1 MSIRNWDAYYCNQHL
16 TKEMSDNIFKRNL
29 PSESLQPNLNARSV
43 STRFTMPITDCRN
56 KSRVPIVKYKDYSQH
71 NQFNPGYGAPYV
83 GYCKN
88 IDNESKLF
96 NYFNPLQRAQQGV
109 YIPSS
114 RSDLYNHMSFVPST
128 QSNLAQKKEQ
138 FNQFNPNEC
147 DIAKN
152 SLYNHTRQQTK
163 NIGQN

>member
-1 MSIRNWDAYYCNQHL
+1 
-16 TKEMSDNIFKRNL
+16 
-29 PSESLQPNLNARSV
+29 
-43 STRFTMPITDCRN
+43 
-56 KSRVPIVKYKDYSQH
+56 
-71 NQFNPGYGAPYV
+71 
-83 GYCKN
+83 
-88 IDNESKLF
+88 
-96 NYFNPLQRAQQGV
+96 
-109 YIPSS
+109 
-114 RSDLYNHMSFVPST
+114 MSFVPST